1 MPAEI
6 DKHQLIR
13 TFCTVIKV
21 GSFKKAAD
29 YLGLPAS
36 SVSKNIKRLEHQ
48 LRTQLIVRNTRS
60 MSLTDAGK
68 LYFEKGNQI
77 LKQVD
82 ELELAV
88 QSIKSVNQGK
98 LRVSLP
104 INIGEHILM
113 PLISEFITRHP
124 EIKFELD
131 FSQDTSDLIAEDF
144 DIAFRTNAFLPDS
157 AFFETQLL
165 ALQSIYVAS
174 PEYLEAHGT
183 PTKFAELSE
192 HQSLAFMSDIKSSK
206 RLSLM
211 KNSTLGEVRLL
222 SNNYKSLIMAA
233 KTGCGIA
240 NVYDVLVREELQNGS
255 LVQVLNELALPEKN
269 LSILYRQ
276 RENTSRKIQS
286 FITFMKHSLNE

>member
-1 MPAEI
+1 MPSEI
-6 DKHQLIR
+6 DKHQLMR

-60 MSLTDAGK
+60 MSLTDAGT

-131 FSQDTSDLIAEDF
+131 FSHDTSDLIAEDF

-174 PEYLEAHGT
+174 PEYLVAHGT
-183 PTKFAELSE
+183 PTKLAELSE

-255 LVQVLNELALPEKN
+255 LVQVLNELALPEKH

>member
-1 MPAEI
+1 MPSEV
-6 DKHQLIR
+6 DKHQLMR

-60 MSLTDAGK
+60 MSLTDAGT

-124 EIKFELD
+124 KIKFELD
-131 FSQDTSDLIAEDF
+131 FSHDTSDLIAEDF

-174 PEYLEAHGT
+174 PEYLVAHGT
-183 PTKFAELSE
+183 PTKLAELSE

>member
-1 MPAEI
+1 MPSEI
-6 DKHQLIR
+6 DKHQLMR

-60 MSLTDAGK
+60 MSLTDAGT

-131 FSQDTSDLIAEDF
+131 FSHDTSDLIAEDF

-174 PEYLEAHGT
+174 PEYLVAHGT
-183 PTKFAELSE
+183 PTKLAELSE

>member
-1 MPAEI
+1 MPSEV
-6 DKHQLIR
+6 DKHQLMR

-60 MSLTDAGK
+60 MSLTDAGT

-131 FSQDTSDLIAEDF
+131 FSHDTSDLIAEDF

-174 PEYLEAHGT
+174 PEYLVAHGT
-183 PTKFAELSE
+183 PTKLAELSE

-255 LVQVLNELALPEKN
+255 LVQVLNELALPEKH